1 MHGGEG
7 RQLAYESLKHIFY
20 RNPERWKAVYEARY
34 RSPFA
39 RHLPLSI
46 RQVGRAQVHPAFYCY
61 PEELVVLQDTIR
73 TSFQSCM
80 RIIEQVPQAAV
91 GQFLHHA
98 LIEEIQSTNE
108 IEGVRSTR
116 REILQA
122 LEAPPAE
129 QRSYRLGSIVRKYLR
144 ILQGERV
151 PLCDSHDIRAL
162 YDDFIADEIRR
173 DDPRNLPDGRIF
185 RRESVDILSAG
196 QKVLHRGVY
205 PEETVIGMMDQA
217 LAVLND
223 ASLPILVRI
232 AIFHYFFGYIH
243 PFYDGNGRMS
253 RFITSYLLAQEF
265 HPTVALRVSIYI
277 KQHRKQYYELFSTT
291 DDDRNGGDLTPFALG
306 MMRFIAGAMDE
317 TCALLSSRQEEYEST
332 WKRIAPQLVNKTTRA
347 VGSVLLQAAIFS
359 DIGASIREL
368 CTTLQKTENT
378 IHAHIDKLPA
388 GLVYIDKTMRPYRYR
403 INIEKL

>member
-1 MHGGEG
+1 
-7 RQLAYESLKHIFY
+7 
-20 RNPERWKAVYEARY
+20 
-34 RSPFA
+34 
-39 RHLPLSI
+39 
-46 RQVGRAQVHPAFYCY
+46 
-61 PEELVVLQDTIR
+61 
-73 TSFQSCM
+73 M

-91 GQFLHHA
+91 GQVLHHA

-243 PFYDGNGRMS
+243 PFDDGNGRMS

-332 WKRIAPQLVNKTTRA
+332 WKRLAPQLVNKTTRA